1 MKSLKPL
8 VLSFSLL
15 AFTGAYAQ
23 DAKKE
28 SDPTAKPAMSQA
40 ESKSD
45 KAASQSSQ
53 SSRSTPSSQ
62 SSPQSSA
69 GASAGASSSA
79 AGAGMADG
87 MSVRKLRGMDVVDA
101 KGEKLGDIEEVM
113 LDMQSGRV
121 QAVVLGFGGFLG
133 LGEKHFAFPVSDL
146 QPAKEKDKLQLNVDK
161 QKLKDREGFAKG
173 KYPEPNDDYW
183 VRIGQADKAGAAAG
197 ATGQKASFMRA
208 SQVIGKDVEDK
219 SGKDVGEVQDILL
232 SADRTRI
239 QHVVIDVNGAGHA
252 TVEPKSLS
260 MAKPADAKPG
270 DKRQADKLVIDMSAD
285 QLKSQAKPAER
296 NARTDRTRPATSG
309 SAATGGT
316 RDAETTRTVPIQR
329 DNSASEKPKS
339 N

>member
-28 SDPTAKPAMSQA
+28 TDPTAKPAMSQA
-40 ESKSD
+40 ETKNESVGKDDKSSD
-45 KAASQSSQ
+45 RAAT
-53 SSRSTPSSQ
+53 SRQP
-62 SSPQSSA
+62 SA
-69 GASAGASSSA
+69 GASAGASSASSA
-79 AGAGMADG
+79 AGMADG
-87 MSVRKLRGMDVVDA
+87 ISVRKLRGMDVVDA

-121 QAVVLGFGGFLG
+121 HAVVLGFGGFLG
-133 LGEKHFAFPVSDL
+133 MGEKHFAFPVSDL

-183 VRIGQADKAGAAAG
+183 VRIGQADKAGAGAG

-208 SQVIGKDVEDK
+208 SQVIGKDVQDQ

-232 SADRTRI
+232 SSDHSRI
-239 QHVVIDVNGAGHA
+239 QHVVLDVDGAGHA
-252 TVEPKSLS
+252 RVEPKSLS
-260 MAKPADAKPG
+260 MGKE
-270 DKRQADKLVIDMSAD
+270 RDKLMISMSAD

-296 NARTDRTRPATSG
+296 G
-309 SAATGGT
+309 AATGASRPME
-316 RDAETTRTVPIQR
+316 RDRS
-329 DNSASEKPKS
+329 DSSKPLQS
-339 N
+339 R